1 MPEEPDPFND
11 PNAPDMPP
19 MPDRNAQRAEYY
31 ESRYGKD
38 NPYAKRWRG
47 REAAAGGGEGGGP
60 PPQSPSG
67 EMPPSSYG
75 SGGMGPPSPNASAG
89 VGGDNSLADAIR
101 ELSQA
106 LRQISGT

>member
-19 MPDRNAQRAEYY
+19 MPTMAERRAEYY
-31 ESRYGKD
+31 ESRHGKD
-38 NPYAKRWRG
+38 NYYAKRNRG
-47 REAAAGGGEGGGP
+47 REGGEGGGP

-75 SGGMGPPSPNASAG
+75 SGGMGPPAPNASAG
-89 VGGDNSLADAIR
+89 VGGDAELVAAVR
-101 ELSQA
+101 ELVAAVRGLQG
-106 LRQISGT
+106 I